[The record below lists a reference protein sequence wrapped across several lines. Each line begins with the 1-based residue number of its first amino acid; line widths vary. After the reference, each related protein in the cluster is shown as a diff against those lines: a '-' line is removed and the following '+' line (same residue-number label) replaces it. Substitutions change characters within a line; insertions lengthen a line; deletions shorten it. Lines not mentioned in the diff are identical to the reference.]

1 MIEEILRSCCVGLFV
16 IALAFIVIEIRTK
29 FNRSFIFFG
38 INLFLLCLFTS
49 FDLWNKYGTYHSAH
63 LTSIQHIVFC
73 LIPPFFCLH
82 LDILA
87 KRVHKKFITFL
98 FFAGLVN
105 CILFAL
111 GLMLTQNNDLV
122 ILTIPYNLIF
132 GPYFMLS
139 IISIVYLILHNRRL
153 TKGFDKKTFTFHIIG
168 FGVLLIGGV
177 VDFLNLSL
185 MKSHM
190 FLNIPSFSI
199 FGVIGFGIITVYV
212 FTERLIF
219 LINEHTKLNLAY
231 VDLEKARSL
240 ISVGKSTAILNH
252 EMRNSLFSVLFHT
265 EKILEESVTKN
276 NNVLCRQII
285 TTVNNLLNLNH
296 ELLDMSKKRIMESEG
311 SSSVDL
317 VKMVKNVI
325 ETSFTEKKNCFHFL
339 DFPDKQIIYC
349 DKDRMNDVI
358 KRLLD
363 YSISKGSTAI
373 NLRLYKDICAVLL
386 IIDDDIKDVVEY
398 CEDRNNAEFIPT
410 NNKEK
415 REISMMR
422 STIEAN
428 GGHLSVF
435 VKKCFK
441 PPSDGLVYNIALPN
455 YAEAPFKYDK
465 DKDRVVLIKNGL
477 SNLEPIIKIFNNVF
491 VNPHIVQSHEDI
503 INKYDESYII
513 LGSKAELSAFQ
524 NHNYN
529 FQFFI
534 IASEGDGRVI
544 VKTSFGA
551 ELGVLSE
558 RLILH
563 DLLKLNRE

>member
-1 MIEEILRSCCVGLFV
+1 MVEEILRGCCVGLFV
-16 IALAFIVIEIRTK
+16 IAIAFIVIEVRTK

-38 INLFLLCLFTS
+38 INLILLCIFTS

-73 LIPPFFCLH
+73 LIPPFLCLH
-82 LDILA
+82 IDLLA
-87 KRVHKKFITFL
+87 RRIHKKFIVFMFFL
-98 FFAGLVN
+98 SMLN
-105 CILFAL
+105 CILFAS
-111 GLMLTQNNDLV
+111 GLMLAQRNDQV
-122 ILTIPYNLIF
+122 VLTAPYNFIF
-132 GPYFMLS
+132 GPYFVLS
-139 IISIVYLILHNRRL
+139 IISIIYLILHNRKL
-153 TKGFDKKTFTFHIIG
+153 SKGFDKRTFTFHIVG
-168 FGVLLIGGV
+168 FGVLLIGGL

-185 MKSHM
+185 MNSYM
-190 FLNIPSFSI
+190 FLHIPSFSI
-199 FGVIGFGIITVYV
+199 FGVIGFGIITVYA

-231 VDLEKARSL
+231 VDLEKACSL

-265 EKILEESVTKN
+265 EKILEESATKN
-276 NNVLCRQII
+276 NHVLCRQII

-317 VKMVKNVI
+317 VKMVKTVI
-325 ETSFTEKKNCFHFL
+325 ETFFAEKKNCFHFL

-358 KRLLD
+358 KRLLN
-363 YSISKGSTAI
+363 YSVSKGSTAI
-373 NLRLYKDICAVLL
+373 NLRLYKDICAVLF

-398 CEDRNNAEFIPT
+398 CEDGNNAEFIPA

-428 GGHLSVF
+428 GGHLNIF

-491 VNPHIVQSHEDI
+491 VNPHIVQSFKDV
-503 INKYDESYII
+503 INKYDDSYII
-513 LGSKAELSAFQ
+513 LGGEEELFSYQ
-524 NHNYN
+524 RQKSDL
-529 FQFFI
+529 QFFVI
-534 IASEGDGRVI
+534 SSDGDGRVI

-551 ELGVLSE
+551 ELGILSE
-558 RLILH
+558 HLILC
-563 DLLKLNRE
+563 DLLKLNRV

>member
-1 MIEEILRSCCVGLFV
+1 ML
-16 IALAFIVIEIRTK
+16 
-29 FNRSFIFFG
+29 
-38 INLFLLCLFTS
+38 
-49 FDLWNKYGTYHSAH
+49 
-63 LTSIQHIVFC
+63 
-73 LIPPFFCLH
+73 
-82 LDILA
+82 
-87 KRVHKKFITFL
+87 
-98 FFAGLVN
+98 N
-105 CILFAL
+105 CILFAS
-111 GLMLTQNNDLV
+111 GLMLAQRNDQV
-122 ILTIPYNLIF
+122 VLTAPYNFIF
-132 GPYFMLS
+132 GPYFVLS
-139 IISIVYLILHNRRL
+139 IISIIYLILHNRKL
-153 TKGFDKKTFTFHIIG
+153 SKGFDKRTFTFHIVG
-168 FGVLLIGGV
+168 FGVLLIGGL

-185 MKSHM
+185 MNSYM
-190 FLNIPSFSI
+190 FLHIPSFSI
-199 FGVIGFGIITVYV
+199 FGVIGFGIITVYA

-231 VDLEKARSL
+231 VDLEKACSL

-265 EKILEESVTKN
+265 EKILEESATKN
-276 NNVLCRQII
+276 NHVLCRQII

-317 VKMVKNVI
+317 VKMVKTVI
-325 ETSFTEKKNCFHFL
+325 ETFFAEKKNCFHFL

-358 KRLLD
+358 KRLLN
-363 YSISKGSTAI
+363 YSVSKGSTAI
-373 NLRLYKDICAVLL
+373 NLRLYKDICAVLF

-398 CEDRNNAEFIPT
+398 CEDGNNAEFIPA

-428 GGHLSVF
+428 GGHLNIF

-491 VNPHIVQSHEDI
+491 VNPHIVQSFKDV
-503 INKYDESYII
+503 INKYDDSYII
-513 LGSKAELSAFQ
+513 LGGEEELFSYQ
-524 NHNYN
+524 RQKSDL
-529 FQFFI
+529 QFFVI
-534 IASEGDGRVI
+534 SSDGDGRVI

-551 ELGVLSE
+551 ELGILSE
-558 RLILH
+558 HLILC
-563 DLLKLNRE
+563 DLLKLNRV